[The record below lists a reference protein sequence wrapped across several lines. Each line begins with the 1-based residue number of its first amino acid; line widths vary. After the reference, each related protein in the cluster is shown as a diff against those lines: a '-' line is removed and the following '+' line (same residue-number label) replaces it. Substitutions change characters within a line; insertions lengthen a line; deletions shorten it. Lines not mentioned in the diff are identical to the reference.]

1 MNAGR
6 VGIWDWDLET
16 NEIYVAPNL
25 KAMLGY
31 ADHEITNT
39 LDDWGS
45 YVYPDDV
52 ITVMTAAEDH
62 IAGKTPVYEAE
73 HRMIHKDGSLRW
85 VFVRGTVIRNAAGQ
99 PVRMSG
105 TDTDITERKR
115 IEQALEASQAQLQ
128 AIFDHAVVGIGLVDT
143 QGRWLNVNRSAQ
155 EMLGYTHAEFLQ
167 MRYLDITHPDDY
179 ATSQTR
185 FAALLA
191 GEVSDYSLEKRY
203 IRKDGSTFWGNV
215 AISAICNHQGRVTTV
230 VGILTDMTERKLAD
244 MQIQRSQERLL
255 TGMNRLRQRNNDMLL
270 LNQMSH
276 LLQGCVNLEQAYH
289 VVALIAAQLFEGQTG
304 AIYLSTSDHSQLEV
318 VTVWGESA
326 QLQTTID
333 PHGCQAFTSGTA
345 ALVCASYNVFCCDH
359 VPPFSHDNDASLCV
373 PLVAQDETLGIV
385 HLLHHNISGYEICQR
400 WLQLADMVAG
410 HIALAFTNIALR
422 ERLHHQAIHDAL
434 TGLYNRRYLDQ
445 TLPHELAQAS
455 QTESPVGLIMLDIDH
470 FKYFNDTYGHDAGDA
485 MLRIV
490 GNALRQHT
498 RSSDITCRYGGEEFT
513 VVLPGASIEISQQ
526 RAEQLR
532 RAISTLSIE
541 HNGQVLG
548 PITISL
554 GVSAFP
560 QHSSN
565 ADDLV
570 KAADIALYQAKVQG
584 RNRVMVSDQ
593 QPEML
598 PMVAQTS
605 PYPHL

>member
-1 MNAGR
+1 
-6 VGIWDWDLET
+6 
-16 NEIYVAPNL
+16 
-25 KAMLGY
+25 
-31 ADHEITNT
+31 
-39 LDDWGS
+39 
-45 YVYPDDV
+45 
-52 ITVMTAAEDH
+52 
-62 IAGKTPVYEAE
+62 
-73 HRMIHKDGSLRW
+73 
-85 VFVRGTVIRNAAGQ
+85 
-99 PVRMSG
+99 
-105 TDTDITERKR
+105 
-115 IEQALEASQAQLQ
+115 
-128 AIFDHAVVGIGLVDT
+128 
-143 QGRWLNVNRSAQ
+143 
-155 EMLGYTHAEFLQ
+155 
-167 MRYLDITHPDDY
+167 
-179 ATSQTR
+179 
-185 FAALLA
+185 
-191 GEVSDYSLEKRY
+191 
-203 IRKDGSTFWGNV
+203 
-215 AISAICNHQGRVTTV
+215 
-230 VGILTDMTERKLAD
+230 
-244 MQIQRSQERLL
+244 
-255 TGMNRLRQRNNDMLL
+255 
-270 LNQMSH
+270 
-276 LLQGCVNLEQAYH
+276 
-289 VVALIAAQLFEGQTG
+289 
-304 AIYLSTSDHSQLEV
+304 
-318 VTVWGESA
+318 
-326 QLQTTID
+326 
-333 PHGCQAFTSGTA
+333 
-345 ALVCASYNVFCCDH
+345 
-359 VPPFSHDNDASLCV
+359 
-373 PLVAQDETLGIV
+373 
-385 HLLHHNISGYEICQR
+385 
-400 WLQLADMVAG
+400 MVAG